1 MMHRVVRNS
10 QFAPENVPIGVKKP
24 ASAGYFEVEGG
35 ATAPVVLVLAPPVD
49 PGQ

>member
-10 QFAPENVPIGVKKP
+10 RFAPENVPIGVKKP
-24 ASAGYFEVEGG
+24 AGAGFFEGG
-35 ATAPVVLVLAPPVD
+35 ATASVALVLTPPVD